1 MNAHGEVPRAQL
13 RAHPG
18 RSAAPALAK
27 RGEKHELPVQ
37 HCSPHFLGQ
46 YPDIGGYVFVAY
58 SRAATGKFHYWKFES
73 PPLKL
78 SILASRGARTAYL
91 FSAEQNMNIQ

>member
-58 SRAATGKFHYWKFES
+58 SRAATGKV
-73 PPLKL
+73 PLL
-78 SILASRGARTAYL
+78 EVRVPALEIVYSS
-91 FSAEQNMNIQ
+91 